1 MEILTHAISLFDRKD
16 AFLTEGFEGSCA
28 DFMPE
33 YKQYIND
40 GKIII
45 AASHKVYGPEATDLN
60 LQLCKASGDKIILC
74 GMSANPCVQAHIH

>member
-1 MEILTHAISLFDRKD
+1 MEVPTHAISPFNRKG
-16 AFLTEGFEGSCA
+16 AFLTKGFRGTCA

-45 AASHKVYGPEATDLN
+45 AAPHKFYGPEAADLN
-60 LQLCKASGDKIILC
+60 LQLCKASGYKIILC
-74 GMSANPCVQAHIH
+74 GMSANP